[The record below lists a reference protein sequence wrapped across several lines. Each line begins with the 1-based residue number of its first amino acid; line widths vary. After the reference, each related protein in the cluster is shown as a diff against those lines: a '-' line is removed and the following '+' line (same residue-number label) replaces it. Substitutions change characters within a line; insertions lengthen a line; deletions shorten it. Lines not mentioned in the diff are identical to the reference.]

1 MNKNR
6 FKKKVR
12 NSILFMASFAIIS
25 SLGGGVRAEKFK
37 DMPNNW
43 SRGALE
49 RAIENNLISGG
60 NGRIRPDDSL
70 TRAEMA
76 TIINRA
82 FGVEEKANLD
92 SFTDLDREA
101 WYYDEMAKAVAMGTF
116 KGTGRK
122 LNPEEPISRQEAFV
136 VIARA
141 LNLEGIQW
149 RPGEIRD
156 LNQVSTWARG
166 GVFALLY
173 EDYISGSNGKINP
186 KGQITRAEFAQLMD
200 NVIKK
205 YIREPGE
212 IRGDIEGNVLVTS
225 PGVTISDS
233 SINGDV
239 IISENIGNGKLELM
253 NTRSDR
259 IVIRTGSWDNLDLNG
274 IYNSMIL
281 STEEFKDY
289 LDKTYMIPIPDLPS
303 GAKYL
308 GKDSDYEATTYNYA
322 YNKSLS
328 GGGSI
333 EKVTIIEH
341 SYGNYVSIDGKDKN
355 GKVFSGTMSPDKRQ
369 QINYSSLGAK
379 PEFGKGGLSEIL
391 EIGRI
396 FMDHRNW

>member
-1 MNKNR
+1 MKKNT
-6 FKKKVR
+6 FKRKIR
-12 NSILFMASFAIIS
+12 NSILCMASFAIVF
-25 SLGGGVRAEKFK
+25 SLGGAVRAEKFK

-43 SRGALE
+43 SRDALE
-49 RAIENNLISGG
+49 KAIENNLIRGD

-76 TIINRA
+76 AIINRA
-82 FGVEEKANLD
+82 FGVEVKTNLD

-116 KGTGRK
+116 KGSGGK
-122 LNPEEPISRQEAFV
+122 LNPEEPISRQEAFI

-156 LNQVSTWARG
+156 LNQVHTWARG

-173 EDYISGSNGKINP
+173 EGYISGSDGRINP
-186 KGQITRAEFAQLMD
+186 RGEITRAEFAQLMD

-212 IRGDIEGNVLVTS
+212 IRGDIEGNILVTS
-225 PGVTISDS
+225 PGVRISDS
-233 SINGDV
+233 NINGDV
-239 IISENIGNGKLELM
+239 IISENIGNDKLELM
-253 NTRSDR
+253 NTHSHR
-259 IVIRTGSWDNLDLNG
+259 IVIRSGSWDNLDING
-274 IYNSMIL
+274 VYSSMIL

-308 GKDSDYEATTYNYA
+308 DKNNEYGTTTYNYS

-333 EKVTIIEH
+333 EKVSIIEYSH
-341 SYGNYVSIDGKDKN
+341 RNYISIVGKDIN
-355 GKVFSGTMSPDKRQ
+355 GRVFSVTMSPDNRN

-391 EIGRI
+391 ENGRI